1 VNKQVLKY
9 IVVEGPI
16 GIGKTVLSKRLAN
29 TLNTDLM
36 LENPLGNPF
45 LSRFYEDPRNAA
57 LPTQLHFLFQRL
69 KMIEVLRQADMFKP
83 AQIADFLIQK
93 DHLFAEV
100 TLNDDE
106 FELYSQVYNRLVV
119 DAPIPDLVI
128 YLQAPVG
135 VLLKRISER
144 GISYEKKINEAYLNK
159 VSEAYINFFYHY
171 NASPILIVNTSEL
184 NLVDSVEDYDYLI
197 NYIHKLSPGKHY
209 LNPQSL

>member
-1 VNKQVLKY
+1 MNKQVLKY

-16 GIGKTVLSKRLAN
+16 GIGKTGLAKRLAS
-29 TLNTDLM
+29 TLNTGLM
-36 LENPLGNPF
+36 LENSDSNPF
-45 LSRFYEDPRNAA
+45 LSRFYSDPRNAA

-69 KMIEVLRQADMFKP
+69 QMIELLRQADMFKP

-106 FELYSQVYNRLVV
+106 FALYSQVYNRLVL

-128 YLQAPVG
+128 YLQAPVD
-135 VLLKRISER
+135 VLLKRIYER
-144 GISYEKKINEAYLNK
+144 GISYEKRISEAYLNK
-159 VSEAYINFFYHY
+159 VSEAYIKFFYHY

-197 NYIHKLSPGKHY
+197 NYIRKLSPGKHY